1 MASAQTPSLASLV
14 NLGWVALVKRSLPVF
29 VLGGDQSKTRSTSP
43 RPDTHRKRG
52 AGSLLLGTEVLSH
65 PHPRIESGAGSS
77 PLPSKERE
85 LLLPPEACRGAK
97 PPCVFSTAKSG
108 ASGLNQPQAR
118 TVQQDAAGVWGV
130 PRFLI
135 FPHDWGTK
143 GVDAART
150 AGQMNAEG
158 MRGRPFWTR
167 QCYSTYN

>member
-1 MASAQTPSLASLV
+1 MNGCDPKGACRSRQPTQGLRLAEPV
-14 NLGWVALVKRSLPVF
+14 NPGRVARAKRSLPVF
-29 VLGGDQSKTRSTSP
+29 VLGEDQSKTRPAGQRLDTHQRSGQSQGIAPTSP
-43 RPDTHRKRG
+43 AQRRAKGR
-52 AGSLLLGTEVLSH
+52 
-65 PHPRIESGAGSS
+65 S
-77 PLPSKERE
+77 PSALFPS
-85 LLLPPEACRGAK
+85 P
-97 PPCVFSTAKSG
+97 KSG